1 LLNQNEMSSL
11 RIITL
16 IFSVILAL
24 VLGFVLFQN
33 YIFWSAALIYLLHII
48 LAVYFFAV
56 LVSNQQY
63 AEDFTAKVERIT
75 SAIFFS
81 YLFFIQIL
89 YAPMA
94 RYFFGYLIEQNFF
107 LSDVLALLLFIFF
120 IFLFFTSAL
129 VFNSFSRHGFLSRW
143 SVLNNPTA
151 YFVLRN
157 LFLAAL
163 LLATFLYWQMPFIII
178 TV

>member
-1 LLNQNEMSSL
+1 MSNL

-16 IFSVILAL
+16 ISSVILAL
-24 VLGFVLFQN
+24 ALGFILFQN
-33 YIFWSAALIYLLHII
+33 YIFWSPALIYLLHII

-63 AEDFTAKVERIT
+63 EEDFIAKVERIA
-75 SAIFFS
+75 SAILFS
-81 YLFFIQIL
+81 YLVFIQIF

-94 RYFFGYLIEQNFF
+94 RYFFGYLIQQKFF

-120 IFLFFTSAL
+120 MFLFFTSSL
-129 VFNSFSRHGFLSRW
+129 VFNSFSRHGFFSRW
-143 SVLNNPTA
+143 PVLNNPTA

-163 LLATFLYWQMPFIII
+163 LLTAYLYWQMPFIII